1 MKVGDMVKLV
11 MVNATHENKHGLIL
25 ERKILQREYRF
36 DVMLATG
43 KIISGIPARYVE
55 VISERG

>member
-1 MKVGDMVKLV
+1 MNIGDLVKLV
-11 MVNATHENKHGLIL
+11 MANATHENQQGLIL
-25 ERKILQREYRF
+25 ERKILQSEYRF

-55 VISERG
+55 VINESR